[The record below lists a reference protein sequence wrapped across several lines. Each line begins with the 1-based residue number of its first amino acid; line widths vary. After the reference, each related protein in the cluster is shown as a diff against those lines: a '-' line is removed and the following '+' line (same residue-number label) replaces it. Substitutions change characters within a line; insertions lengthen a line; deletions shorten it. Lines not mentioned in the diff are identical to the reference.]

1 MVKPLYNIGYHTL
14 KWVMAQFYDTYI
26 IQKKLKRKLKKNM
39 LQKKIIITHIKTR
52 NKMGNNTDKQFL
64 FPDFNDFY

>member
-1 MVKPLYNIGYHTL
+1 
-14 KWVMAQFYDTYI
+14 
-26 IQKKLKRKLKKNM
+26 M
-39 LQKKIIITHIKTR
+39 LQRKIIITHIKTR

>member
-1 MVKPLYNIGYHTL
+1 MGNGTILRHIYNIE
-14 KWVMAQFYDTYI
+14 KI
-26 IQKKLKRKLKKNM
+26 KKEIYVTEKNM
-39 LQKKIIITHIKTR
+39 LQRKIIITHIKTR

>member
-1 MVKPLYNIGYHTL
+1 
-14 KWVMAQFYDTYI
+14 MAQFYDTYI
-26 IQKKLKRKLKKNM
+26 TQKKLKRKLKTKYVTE
-39 LQKKIIITHIKTR
+39 KTHIKTR